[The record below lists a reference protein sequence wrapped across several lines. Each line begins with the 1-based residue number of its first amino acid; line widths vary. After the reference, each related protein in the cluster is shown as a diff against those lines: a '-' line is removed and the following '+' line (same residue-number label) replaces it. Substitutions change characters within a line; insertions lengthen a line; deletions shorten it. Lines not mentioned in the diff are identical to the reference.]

1 MIITFL
7 IPVYNE
13 VKTIENAIEEVLQL
27 ENIKKEI
34 IIIDNCSTDGSIE
47 IVKKFENISNVK
59 VILKSKN
66 LGYGDSIKKGF
77 ELATGDYIY
86 IQYTDLEYHISG
98 FEIMLKKILE
108 TKSDCVFG
116 ERYKNNTFLSHI
128 KEIIY
133 RPSYLATLLTTS
145 LINIFYDKDFND
157 VIGGKLYKSSKIK
170 SIKVDS
176 NHTGFDFEL
185 VSKIVKNNFKVEN
198 TLVPYKPRENSSEK
212 KIKFYNMFNAVYEI
226 LRVKFF
232 K

>member
-13 VKTIENAIEEVLQL
+13 VKTIENAIEEVLQI

-34 IIIDNCSTDGSIE
+34 IIIDNCSTDGSIQ

>member
-116 ERYKNNTFLSHI
+116 ERYKNNTLLSHI

>member
-7 IPVYNE
+7 VPVYNE
-13 VKTIENAIEEVLQL
+13 VKTVENSIKEVLDL
-27 ENIKKEI
+27 KNIQKEI

-47 IVKKFENISNVK
+47 IIKKFKNISDVK

-98 FEIMLKKILE
+98 FKIMLKKILE
-108 TKSDCVFG
+108 TNSDCVFG
-116 ERYKNNTFLSHI
+116 ERYKNNSFVSHI
-128 KEIIY
+128 KEIIF
-133 RPSYLATLLTTS
+133 RPSYLATLLITS
-145 LINIFYDKDFND
+145 LINFFYNKGFND

-170 SIKVDS
+170 SIKIDS
-176 NHTGFDFEL
+176 NHAGFDFEL
-185 VSKIVKNNFKVEN
+185 VSKMLKNQFKIDK

-212 KIKFYNMFNAVYEI
+212 KIKFYHMINAVYEI
-226 LRVKFF
+226 FRVKFF
-232 K
+232 N

>member
-116 ERYKNNTFLSHI
+116 ERYKNNTLLSHI

-212 KIKFYNMFNAVYEI
+212 KIKFYNIFNAVYEI
-226 LRVKFF
+226 FKVKFF
-232 K
+232 N

>member
-13 VKTIENAIEEVLQL
+13 VKTVEDAIREVLEL
-27 ENIKKEI
+27 DNIKKEI
-34 IIIDNCSTDGSIE
+34 IIIDNYSTDGSIE
-47 IVKKFENISNVK
+47 IIKKFENVSNVK

-77 ELATGDYIY
+77 ALATGDYIY

-98 FEIMLKKILE
+98 FEIMLKKILK

-116 ERYKNNTFLSHI
+116 ERYKINNFFSHI
-128 KEIIY
+128 KEIIN
-133 RPSYLATLLTTS
+133 RPAYLGTLLTTC
-145 LINIFYDKDFND
+145 LINIFYDKNFND
-157 VIGGKLYKSSKIK
+157 IIGGKLYKSSKIK
-170 SIKVDS
+170 SIKIDS
-176 NHTGFDFEL
+176 NYAGFDFEL
-185 VSKIVKNNFKVEN
+185 VSKIIKNNFKVEK

-226 LRVKFF
+226 FRVKFF